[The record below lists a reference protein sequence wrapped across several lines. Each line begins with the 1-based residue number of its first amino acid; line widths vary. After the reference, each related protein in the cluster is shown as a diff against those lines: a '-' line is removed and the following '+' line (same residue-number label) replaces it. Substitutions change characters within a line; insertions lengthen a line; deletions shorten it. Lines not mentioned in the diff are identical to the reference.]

1 MDTLTSDVLIAQ
13 ISDVHLLNEKTKLL
27 NGICTW
33 KNLQTIVKHL
43 QQLPNQPKALFW
55 TGDISEDGSPESYHY
70 FAEAL
75 QGIAHIPS
83 HFIAGNHDNRKV
95 MEPILRQVGT
105 FEQPLI
111 DIAGWQILQ
120 VNSVVEDENFGW
132 LAESDIARIGE
143 NLSNQSDTPAIVFLH
158 HNAVPTAS
166 EFINKNSLK
175 NIARFHQTLLKNP
188 AVKGVFFGHIHS
200 ELHIQKDGIDYFA
213 TPAISFQIKIE
224 NQQTKFQLDSAMPG
238 FRLIQL
244 SASNGQ
250 FKTEVVR
257 VPIH

>member
-1 MDTLTSDVLIAQ
+1 MDATSSDLLIAQ
-13 ISDVHLLNEKTKLL
+13 ISDIHLLNDKHKLL
-27 NGICTW
+27 NGVNPW
-33 KNLQTIVKHL
+33 QNLQTILKYLL
-43 QQLPNQPKALFW
+43 QLSPQPQALFW
-55 TGDISEDGSPESYHY
+55 TGDISEDGSPESYQH

-83 HFIAGNHDNRKV
+83 HFIAGNHDNRKA

-143 NLSNQSDTPAIVFLH
+143 SLSNQSNTPAIVFLH

-175 NIARFHQTLLKNP
+175 T
-188 AVKGVFFGHIHS
+188 
-200 ELHIQKDGIDYFA
+200 
-213 TPAISFQIKIE
+213 
-224 NQQTKFQLDSAMPG
+224 
-238 FRLIQL
+238 
-244 SASNGQ
+244 
-250 FKTEVVR
+250 
-257 VPIH
+257 